1 VHLRPGRIQP
11 DLFLQIDASSIMEG
25 MVVNHSTP
33 LRREELPSSP
43 RRQFT
48 LSGMLWMVTA
58 CSVLFAG
65 VAAWWR
71 YDLPVPMV
79 ASAVLFGC
87 FCDRLAGRNGIF
99 GGAVAGTLS
108 GASIGFRWAMT
119 DDYADILT
127 ITLVG
132 SLAGALTAMNLL
144 ALEAT
149 ARGFYRALRIRP

>member
-1 VHLRPGRIQP
+1 
-11 DLFLQIDASSIMEG
+11 MEG
-25 MVVNHSTP
+25 MVANHRTP
-33 LRREELPSSP
+33 LRRAEVPSSP

-71 YDLPVPMV
+71 YDLPVLMV

-99 GGAVAGTLS
+99 GGAVCGTLS

-119 DDYADILT
+119 DDYKPDIFT

-132 SLAGALTAMNLL
+132 GLAGALTAMNLL

-149 ARGFYRALRIRP
+149 ARGFYRALRTRP